1 MIAMQWRLAAL
12 TSVCNTVGDVLNT
25 AGMKREPEVEKLN
38 LKALTA
44 MLSRIARNPLVIG
57 GVLSLT
63 AGFFAMVSLLS
74 IANVSFSVPA
84 TAISFVLETLLAKYI
99 LKEDVAFKPIANR
112 SQQDIRQNFS
122 DSGFLG
128 APPEE
133 TE

>member
-44 MLSRIARNPLVIG
+44 MLSRIVLNPLVIG

-99 LKEDVAFKPIANR
+99 LKEDV
-112 SQQDIRQNFS
+112 
-122 DSGFLG
+122 GFRRWVAASLVACG
-128 APPEE
+128 VVLLQW
-133 TE
+133 

>member
-12 TSVCNTVGDVLNT
+12 TSVCITVGDVLNT

-99 LKEDVAFKPIANR
+99 LKEDV
-112 SQQDIRQNFS
+112 
-122 DSGFLG
+122 GFRRWVAASLVACG
-128 APPEE
+128 VVLLQW
-133 TE
+133 

>member
-44 MLSRIARNPLVIG
+44 MLSRIVRNPLVIG

-99 LKEDVAFKPIANR
+99 LKEDV
-112 SQQDIRQNFS
+112 
-122 DSGFLG
+122 GFRRWVAATLVACG
-128 APPEE
+128 VVLLQW
-133 TE
+133 

>member
-99 LKEDVAFKPIANR
+99 LKEDV
-112 SQQDIRQNFS
+112 
-122 DSGFLG
+122 GFRRWVAASLVACG
-128 APPEE
+128 VVLLQW
-133 TE
+133 

>member
-12 TSVCNTVGDVLNT
+12 TSICNAVGDVLNT

-44 MLSRIARNPLVIG
+44 MLSRIVRNPLVIG

-99 LKEDVAFKPIANR
+99 LKEDV
-112 SQQDIRQNFS
+112 
-122 DSGFLG
+122 GFRRWVAASLVACG
-128 APPEE
+128 VVLLQW
-133 TE
+133 